1 MATYYAKIRIDGK
14 GMSVPVK
21 VMASTITQAKK
32 MIEAQYGS
40 KISFVVGPQREV
52 GGKPPPW
59 FK

>member
-14 GMSVPVK
+14 GMSPVK

-40 KISFVVGPQREV
+40 KISFAFGPQREV
-52 GGKPPPW
+52 GGKPPLW